1 MKVNF
6 NKKLITDIIVA
17 VRQYKVLYVTTQG
30 VMFRSNADADNSVR
44 TTNSILDD
52 PADYVGIATLTADM
66 FTAESIIAIGRDVEN
81 FNKLFENAVV
91 PRSKRRVAGRG
102 TTATSTFN
110 AGDIEEIES
119 LLNGG
124 APASEEK
131 PTGEEKP
138 ASEEK
143 PTPATTTTT
152 TTKK

>member
-6 NKKLITDIIVA
+6 SKKLITDIIVA

-30 VMFRSNADADNSVR
+30 VMFRSNADADNAVR

-66 FTAESIIAIGRDVEN
+66 FTAESVIAIGRDVEN

-91 PRSKRRVAGRG
+91 PRSKRRIAGRG

-110 AGDIEEIES
+110 TSDIEEIES

-124 APASEEK
+124 TPASEEK
-131 PTGEEKP
+131 
-138 ASEEK
+138 
-143 PTPATTTTT
+143 PATTTTT
-152 TTKK
+152 TTKE